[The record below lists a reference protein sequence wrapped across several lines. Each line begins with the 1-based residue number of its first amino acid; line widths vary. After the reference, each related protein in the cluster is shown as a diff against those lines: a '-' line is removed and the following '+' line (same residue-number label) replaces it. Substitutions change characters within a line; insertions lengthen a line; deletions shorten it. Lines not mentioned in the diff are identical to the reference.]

1 MLWVFA
7 ADCLKLMIGFCN
19 DDFGFFD
26 WFLGGGRSS
35 NSVVIFGGTC
45 KKWTCSTMTSWR
57 KSIEYEEHLFLLL
70 LLKLLFYLI
79 RSEDLGT
86 ASLSTSTFKKTD
98 RFWVQSVSYYALFV
112 CFRSCFFFCSTHA
125 FRSASQSSRSAA
137 AEATAQRS
145 PQVIFLGIHTAKYSV
160 MSTWIAAVL
169 ELNQLNAERKGW
181 DCQQLTPHCKKK
193 RKNRRLNT
201 KLILP
206 FSQAKQ

>member
-1 MLWVFA
+1 MNLQHHDLVKKKYRIWRA
-7 ADCLKLMIGFCN
+7 PFC
-19 DDFGFFD
+19 
-26 WFLGGGRSS
+26 
-35 NSVVIFGGTC
+35 C
-45 KKWTCSTMTSWR
+45 
-57 KSIEYEEHLFLLL
+57 
-70 LLKLLFYLI
+70 LLKLLLLFNKKW
-79 RSEDLGT
+79 RSRHCFALHFD
-86 ASLSTSTFKKTD
+86 FKKTD
-98 RFWVQSVSYYALFV
+98 RFLVQSVSYHALFV
-112 CFRSCFFFCSTHA
+112 CLFVFRSCFLFCSTHA

-201 KLILP
+201 KFILP

>member
-1 MLWVFA
+1 MLWVF

-19 DDFGFFD
+19 DFGFFD

-35 NSVVIFGGTC
+35 NSVVIGGTC

-70 LLKLLFYLI
+70 LKLLLFNKKW
-79 RSEDLGT
+79 RSRHCFALHFDFL
-86 ASLSTSTFKKTD
+86 KTD
-98 RFWVQSVSYYALFV
+98 RFLLQSVSFLLRLVLTDFFFSI
-112 CFRSCFFFCSTHA
+112 CFFCSTHA

-160 MSTWIAAVL
+160 MSTRIAAVFW
-169 ELNQLNAERKGW
+169 AESAQCWGEG
-181 DCQQLTPHCKKK
+181 L
-193 RKNRRLNT
+193 RLPT
-201 KLILP
+201 ADSSL
-206 FSQAKQ
+206 